1 MKFVWRNTHVFEEGG
16 WKLDSSDKEIC
27 EKIIKYA
34 HYMEKSALEECKSE
48 LSDISINISDMI
60 TWRNE
65 SIPVILRL
73 KEKIIKYAHYMEK
86 SALEECKSELSDISI
101 NISDMITWRNESIPV
116 ILRLKDEDSVK
127 IFMGLEVN
135 IKIPRSKLVDMINE
149 KYGVGFVAH
158 IPSIA
163 TIDDDNI
170 PYIYRWACDTL
181 DKKQFGY
188 DEEVVEVKTDSSSHQ
203 SVFNNNNDANNLE
216 DNGYAIG
223 KNFTD
228 SKMIMWRNNQFEKID
243 IKSEIHTIN
252 DYDLNKVVS
261 YYSSS
266 TQTIHITCN
275 TNDLCTKSEDYRYK
289 LVETIKNRIMVRSEA
304 KIITKSGKVIDA
316 EYECSMPHSRNS
328 RELRNGIAFKYI
340 HSYSRNIK
348 HENIFLKNGSNYEST
363 EPFTL
368 YVAGFVPYNLMQ
380 KLGGMLRKISSITS
394 NESCVVSVNPNN
406 IIRYGGEINVGDKRL
421 KYSPAY
427 EDLDIYDQYDI
438 DHYTDPNELLEKHYN
453 FGELLYGDSSD
464 YDDELISLN
473 EWLMKYGGI

>member
-73 KEKIIKYAHYMEK
+73 K
-86 SALEECKSELSDISI
+86 
-101 NISDMITWRNESIPV
+101 
-116 ILRLKDEDSVK
+116 DEDSVK

-135 IKIPRSKLVDMINE
+135 IKIPRSKLLDMINE

-188 DEEVVEVKTDSSSHQ
+188 NEETVEVKTDSSSHQ
-203 SVFNNNNDANNLE
+203 SVFNNNNDNDNNLE

-275 TNDLCTKSEDYRYK
+275 INDLCTKSEDYRYK

-473 EWLMKYGGI
+473 EWLAKYGGI

>member
-73 KEKIIKYAHYMEK
+73 K
-86 SALEECKSELSDISI
+86 
-101 NISDMITWRNESIPV
+101 N
-116 ILRLKDEDSVK
+116 EDSVK

-203 SVFNNNNDANNLE
+203 SVFNNNNDNANNLE

-453 FGELLYGDSSD
+453 FGELLYDDSSD

-473 EWLMKYGGI
+473 EWLAKYGGI

>member
-73 KEKIIKYAHYMEK
+73 K
-86 SALEECKSELSDISI
+86 
-101 NISDMITWRNESIPV
+101 
-116 ILRLKDEDSVK
+116 DEDSVK

-135 IKIPRSKLVDMINE
+135 IKIPRSKLLDMINE

-188 DEEVVEVKTDSSSHQ
+188 NEETVEVKTDSSSHQ
-203 SVFNNNNDANNLE
+203 SVFNNNNNNANNLE

-394 NESCVVSVNPNN
+394 NESCIVSVNPNN

-453 FGELLYGDSSD
+453 FGELLYDDSSD

-473 EWLMKYGGI
+473 EWLAKYGGI